1 MNVLYT
7 IITSNEINGPLL
19 LLNILIFIFIIQS
32 EIKHELFAV
41 VCAQKRVT
49 DLRSQISRRTENCW
63 SSAAGHWPTKRG
75 SHDSILLGISESGM
89 CSQKTRRPPYPSAH
103 KSLKIKRSE
112 NKTELHQSRHTIL
125 YTNVTG
131 ESDHYQQG
139 NYREQSMFHHSVA
152 RACLPITLSCIA
164 SNTTAKCSG
173 EDHIPSLDYGWSHH
187 GALASFD
194 YRSIRRG
201 FQVYRQVCASCHS
214 VDKISF
220 RTLVGVTHSES
231 AMKNMAETYEVEDG

>member
-1 MNVLYT
+1 
-7 IITSNEINGPLL
+7 
-19 LLNILIFIFIIQS
+19 
-32 EIKHELFAV
+32 
-41 VCAQKRVT
+41 
-49 DLRSQISRRTENCW
+49 
-63 SSAAGHWPTKRG
+63 
-75 SHDSILLGISESGM
+75 M
-89 CSQKTRRPPYPSAH
+89 CHRRPEDPPTRVH
-103 KSLKIKRSE
+103 ESLKIKRSE
-112 NKTELHQSRHTIL
+112 NKTELLHASRHTIL
-125 YTNVTG
+125 YTNVTR
-131 ESDHYQQG
+131 ESEHYQQG
-139 NYREQSMFHHSVA
+139 NYLEQKMFRHSVA

-164 SNTTAKCSG
+164 SNTAAKCSG

-231 AMKNMAETYEVEDG
+231 AMKTLAETYEVEDG

>member
-1 MNVLYT
+1 MGHSY
-7 IITSNEINGPLL
+7 
-19 LLNILIFIFIIQS
+19 
-32 EIKHELFAV
+32 H
-41 VCAQKRVT
+41 
-49 DLRSQISRRTENCW
+49 RSQISDQSPDWKLLVVCSRP
-63 SSAAGHWPTKRG
+63 AGHWPTKRG
-75 SHDSILLGISESGM
+75 SHDST
-89 CSQKTRRPPYPSAH
+89 SQNPECAHRRPEDPKTPYPSTH
-103 KSLKIKRSE
+103 ESLKIKRSE
-112 NKTELHQSRHTIL
+112 NKTELLHSSRHTIL
-125 YTNVTG
+125 YTNVTS
-131 ESDHYQQG
+131 ESEHYQQG
-139 NYREQSMFHHSVA
+139 HYLEQKMFRHSVA

-164 SNTTAKCSG
+164 SNTSTKCSG

-231 AMKNMAETYEVEDG
+231 AMKTLAETYEVEDG